1 VWFEVSSLGAQ
12 AHPVTQAAQTSPS
25 NKTAG
30 SPQRAT
36 PIRAWWPVVM
46 MLACSLLSYMDRQIL
61 AVLSPM
67 ILANLKLNAEKY
79 SEIVSAFS
87 VAYMLGNPMWGA
99 ILDRVGLRRGMT
111 LAVTIW
117 TIACGAHAVLSG
129 FLGFAIARAV
139 LGFGEGATFPG
150 GLRAAMDWLPAK
162 QQSRGIAVAYSGGSL
177 GAIITPL
184 IVTPIALAYG
194 WRAAFI
200 VTGVAGLAWVLL
212 WRSTVDFTAVASVR
226 QTQRITP
233 PNVFERRFWS
243 LVASYALGALPIG
256 LILYL
261 APLYLAQVLGF
272 TQGQLG
278 RGLWLPPLGWEIG
291 YFFWGWFAD
300 RFAAGNARPSWM
312 FFSFAALG
320 LPLITVPEFRDPAIV
335 LGLMFWAMF
344 VASGFV
350 VVALRTSALAYPKE
364 QTGLVAGIGAG
375 SWSAVVA
382 MVLPS
387 LGHMFDMKHY
397 ANAFLFCALVPV
409 IGTFCWWALTVP
421 ERSLLDIDVT
431 K

>member
-1 VWFEVSSLGAQ
+1 MLG
-12 AHPVTQAAQTSPS
+12 
-25 NKTAG
+25 
-30 SPQRAT
+30 
-36 PIRAWWPVVM
+36 
-46 MLACSLLSYMDRQIL
+46 CSLLSYMDRQIL

-67 ILANLKLNAEKY
+67 ILGDLKLNAQRY
-79 SEIVSAFS
+79 GEIVSAFS
-87 VAYMLGNPMWGA
+87 VAYMLGNPIWGA
-99 ILDRVGLRRGMT
+99 VLDRIGLRRGMT
-111 LAVTIW
+111 LAVTVW
-117 TIACGAHAVLSG
+117 TIACGAHAVLAG
-129 FLGFAIARAV
+129 FLGFAIARAI

-150 GLRAAMDWLPAK
+150 GLRTAMDWLPAK

-184 IVTPIALAYG
+184 IVTPIAL
-194 WRAAFI
+194 
-200 VTGVAGLAWVLL
+200 
-212 WRSTVDFTAVASVR
+212 
-226 QTQRITP
+226 
-233 PNVFERRFWS
+233 PNLFERRFWS

-278 RGLWLPPLGWEIG
+278 RVLWIPPLGWEIG

-312 FFSFAALG
+312 FFSFALLG
-320 LPLITVPEFRDPAIV
+320 LPLIAVPEFRSAAIV
-335 LGLMFWAMF
+335 LALMFWAMF

-350 VVALRTSALAYPKE
+350 VVALRTSALAYPRE

-387 LGHMFDMKHY
+387 LGHMFDVKHY
-397 ANAFLFCALVPV
+397 ANAFLFCAIVPLL
-409 IGTFCWWALTVP
+409 GTFCWWALTLP
-421 ERSLLDIDVT
+421 PRSFLNIDAT

>member
-1 VWFEVSSLGAQ
+1 M
-12 AHPVTQAAQTSPS
+12 TQTTETTPGHFPAAP
-25 NKTAG
+25 
-30 SPQRAT
+30 PRAAWK
-36 PIRAWWPVVM
+36 PWWPVVM

-67 ILANLKLNAEKY
+67 ILADLKLNAQRY
-79 SEIVSAFS
+79 GQIVSAFS

-99 ILDRVGLRRGMT
+99 ILDRVGLRRGMA
-111 LAVTIW
+111 LAVTVW
-117 TIACGAHAVLSG
+117 TIACGAHAVLAG
-129 FLGFAIARAV
+129 FLGFAVARAV

-150 GLRAAMDWLPAK
+150 GLRTAMDWLPPR

-194 WRAAFI
+194 WRRAFI
-200 VTGVAGLAWVLL
+200 VTGVAGLLWVLL
-212 WRSTVDFTAVASVR
+212 WRTTIDFSAVVSSR
-226 QTQRITP
+226 QTQRITL
-233 PNVFERRFWS
+233 PNPAERRFWS
-243 LVASYALGALPIG
+243 LVAAYALGALPIG

-261 APLYLAQVLGF
+261 APLYLSQVLGF
-272 TQGQLG
+272 TQGELG
-278 RGLWLPPLGWEIG
+278 RVLWIPPLGWEIG

-300 RFAAGNARPSWM
+300 RFAANNPRPSWL
-312 FFSFAALG
+312 FLTYAVLG
-320 LPLITVPEFRDPAIV
+320 LPLIAVPEFRNSTVV

-344 VASGFV
+344 IASGFV
-350 VVALRTSALAYPKE
+350 VVSLRTSALAYPKE

-382 MVLPS
+382 AVLPS

-397 ANAFLFCALVPV
+397 ANAFLFAGIVPV
-409 IGTFCWWALTVP
+409 FGAMLWWALTLP
-421 ERSLLDIDVT
+421 DRNLLDIDVT

>member
-1 VWFEVSSLGAQ
+1 M
-12 AHPVTQAAQTSPS
+12 TQIPEATSANS
-25 NKTAG
+25 TG
-30 SPQRAT
+30 GLRHRAT

-46 MLACSLLSYMDRQIL
+46 MLGCSLLSYMDRQIL
-61 AVLSPM
+61 SVLSPM
-67 ILANLKLNAEKY
+67 ILADLKLNGQRY
-79 SEIVSAFS
+79 GEIISAFS
-87 VAYMLGNPMWGA
+87 YAYMLGNPVWGA

-111 LAVTIW
+111 LAVTVW

-129 FLGFAIARAV
+129 FLGFVVARAV

-162 QQSRGIAVAYSGGSL
+162 RQSRGVALAYSGGSL
-177 GAIITPL
+177 GAIVTPL
-184 IVTPIALAYG
+184 LVTPIALRYG

-212 WRSTVDFTAVASVR
+212 WRRTVDFSGVAAGR
-226 QTQRITP
+226 QTQRIMA
-233 PNVFERRFWS
+233 PNPFERRFWS

-256 LILYL
+256 LILYM
-261 APLYLAQVLGF
+261 APLYLARVLGF
-272 TQGQLG
+272 TQGELG
-278 RGLWLPPLGWEIG
+278 RVLWIPPLGWEIG

-300 RFAAGNARPSWM
+300 RFAAANPRPSWL
-312 FFSFAALG
+312 FFAFAVLG
-320 LPLITVPEFRDPAIV
+320 VPLIVVPEFRNSAIV

-350 VVALRTSALAYPKE
+350 VVSLRTSALAYPKE

-375 SWSAVVA
+375 SWSAGVG
-382 MVLPS
+382 MVSPS

-397 ANAFLFCALVPV
+397 ANAFLFCGIVPV
-409 IGTFCWWALTVP
+409 VGTFCWWALTLP
-421 ERSLLDIDVT
+421 KRRLLDIDVT

>member
-1 VWFEVSSLGAQ
+1 MTQTTEPISAQ
-12 AHPVTQAAQTSPS
+12 VASAAP
-25 NKTAG
+25 
-30 SPQRAT
+30 RT
-36 PIRAWWPVVM
+36 PWHAWWPVTM

-67 ILANLKLNAEKY
+67 ILADLRLNAQKY
-79 SEIVSAFS
+79 GEIVSAFS
-87 VAYMLGNPMWGA
+87 YAYMLGNPAWGA
-99 ILDRVGLRRGMT
+99 ILDRLGLRRGMT

-129 FLGFAIARAV
+129 FLGFAVARAI

-150 GLRAAMDWLPAK
+150 GLRTAMDWLPAK

-184 IVTPIALAYG
+184 IVTPVALAYG

-200 VTGVAGLAWVLL
+200 VTGVAGLAWVLA
-212 WRSTVDFTAVASVR
+212 WRGTVDFSAETHD
-226 QTQRITP
+226 TKTKRITL
-233 PNVFERRFWS
+233 PNPFERRFWS
-243 LVASYALGALPIG
+243 LVAAYGLGALPIG

-261 APLYLAQVLGF
+261 APLYLSQALGF

-278 RGLWLPPLGWEIG
+278 RVLWLPPLGWEIG
-291 YFFWGWFAD
+291 YFFWGWFTD

-312 FFSFAALG
+312 FFAFAVFG
-320 LPLITVPEFRDPAIV
+320 LPLIALPEFTNSVVV

-344 VASGFV
+344 IASGFV
-350 VVALRTSALAYPKE
+350 VVSLRTSAMVYPKE

-375 SWSAVVA
+375 SWSALVA

-397 ANAFLFCALVPV
+397 ANAFLFAGIVPV
-409 IGTFCWWALTVP
+409 VGTLCWWALTSPPTV
-421 ERSLLDIDVT
+421 RSTRQV
-431 K
+431 